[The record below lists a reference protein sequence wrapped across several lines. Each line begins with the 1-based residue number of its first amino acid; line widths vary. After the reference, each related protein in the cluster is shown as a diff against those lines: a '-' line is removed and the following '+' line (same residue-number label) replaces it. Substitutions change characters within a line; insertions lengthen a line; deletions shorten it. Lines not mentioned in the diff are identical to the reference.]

1 MGGISSGQAAQRRMG
16 VKSPSTHHYDMR
28 ILALLAALLR
38 LKVRRQE
45 QLALKLE
52 GK

>member
-1 MGGISSGQAAQRRMG
+1 MKPA
-16 VKSPSTHHYDMR
+16 PSTHHYDMR

-45 QLALKLE
+45 QLKLKLE
-52 GK
+52 AR